1 MHKYLFIQNSRSS
14 PINLNSILQ
23 HLLSGQMDGQGCP
36 PSYSQPYQQQ
46 RQSNTND
53 PLQSCRDA
61 SSRYPQQQP
70 PDNPHISNAQF
81 DPLQPPHHNQHHM
94 QDEVHLRIQQ
104 HRVARPSHNQNE
116 DRIWDQTPVTDH
128 FSYPPPQRKDM
139 SYQESSSHPTP
150 ELKDRSL
157 KTRIRKLFNFPCSI
171 YGKSLM
177 LSIGFEALLVII
189 MQTVIVV
196 LYFRSLRDT
205 PLFPASGNPL
215 DALPPYL
222 DPRNQSRSIP
232 AYMIVFVFAQL
243 FQLALAWDA
252 VSCQLFPPP
261 ATWFWFFF
269 IYFLAHS
276 VCCHFACVE
285 I

>member
-1 MHKYLFIQNSRSS
+1 MFKNSFHIIALLAIQNSRSS
-14 PINLNSILQ
+14 PINLHSNFQ

-36 PSYSQPYQQQ
+36 PSYSQPYQEQ
-46 RQSNTND
+46 RQFNTND
-53 PLQSCRDA
+53 HPLQSCHDA
-61 SSRYPQQQP
+61 SSRYLQQQQQ
-70 PDNPHISNAQF
+70 DSPHISNTQF
-81 DPLQPPHHNQHHM
+81 DPLQQPHQNQDRM
-94 QDEVHLRIQQ
+94 QDEAHLRIQQ
-104 HRVARPSHNQNE
+104 HRVTRLGHSQKE
-116 DRIWDQTPVTDH
+116 DRIWDQNPVTDH
-128 FSYPPPQRKDM
+128 FSYPPPQRKDLC
-139 SYQESSSHPTP
+139 SQKPSSHLTP
-150 ELKDRSL
+150 DVKDRPL
-157 KTRIRKLFNFPCSI
+157 KSRIRKLFNFPCSI

-189 MQTVIVV
+189 MQSVIVV

-252 VSCQLFPPP
+252 VSYQPFPPP
-261 ATWFWFFF
+261 ANWIVF
-269 IYFLAHS
+269 AHS
-276 VCCHFACVE
+276 VFC